1 MAKKKTQT
9 SNDVDKL
16 SFEQAIET
24 LTAIVDKIESGQVP
38 LAESLQQYEKG
49 MALIKHCRGI
59 LLDAEK
65 RIEEIA
71 EDDEADDAADEE
83 NVSSDTDEEEDQEA
97 LF

>member
-1 MAKKKTQT
+1 MAKKQT
-9 SNDVDKL
+9 NKKSELEKL

-24 LTAIVDKIESGQVP
+24 LTGIVDRIESGQVP
-38 LAESLQQYEKG
+38 LAESLEQYEKG

-65 RIEEIA
+65 RIEEIG
-71 EDDEADDAADEE
+71 DDEPDDELDEE
-83 NVSSDTDEEEDQEA
+83 GEEESEEEDE